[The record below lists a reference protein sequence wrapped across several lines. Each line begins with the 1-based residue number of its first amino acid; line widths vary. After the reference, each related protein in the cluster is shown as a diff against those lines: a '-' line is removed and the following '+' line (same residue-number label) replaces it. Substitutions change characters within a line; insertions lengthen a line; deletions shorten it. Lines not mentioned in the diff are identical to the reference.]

1 MPLDCVIPP
10 PDRKGEFTQ
19 PLSNFSDHLLIS
31 DTSPIHR
38 RSDGRLGLEA
48 FFSPKSGSK
57 RLMKCYVSTPSRV
70 KKWGTD
76 SSNTEQPF
84 VRAVAAGR
92 YWSFAI
98 AD

>member
-1 MPLDCVIPP
+1 M
-10 PDRKGEFTQ
+10 
-19 PLSNFSDHLLIS
+19 
-31 DTSPIHR
+31 
-38 RSDGRLGLEA
+38 EA

-70 KKWGTD
+70 KKWGTE

>member
-1 MPLDCVIPP
+1 M
-10 PDRKGEFTQ
+10 
-19 PLSNFSDHLLIS
+19 
-31 DTSPIHR
+31 
-38 RSDGRLGLEA
+38 GLEA
-48 FFSPKSGSK
+48 FFSPKGGSK

-70 KKWGTD
+70 KKWFSKSPTD
-76 SSNTEQPF
+76 RMPH

>member
-1 MPLDCVIPP
+1 M
-10 PDRKGEFTQ
+10 
-19 PLSNFSDHLLIS
+19 
-31 DTSPIHR
+31 
-38 RSDGRLGLEA
+38 EA

-70 KKWGTD
+70 KKCATD
-76 SSNTEQPF
+76 SSKGELPN
-84 VRAVAAGR
+84 VRAVGAGR